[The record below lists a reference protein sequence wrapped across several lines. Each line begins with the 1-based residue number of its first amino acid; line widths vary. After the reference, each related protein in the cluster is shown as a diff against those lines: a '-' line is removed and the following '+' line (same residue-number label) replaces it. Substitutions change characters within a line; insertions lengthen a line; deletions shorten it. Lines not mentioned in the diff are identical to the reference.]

1 MWNDICHATD
11 LIRGFR
17 VGLLLRF
24 QPRLGHAYFG
34 RAAEVGLNWTGGELS
49 ACGPLS
55 AFISVLH
62 ACPLVGMKHRVGQA
76 QRSVWHKTRGS
87 ESDPFSLLL
96 ALSQLLVEVRTPRLL
111 LGPASI
117 SDIW

>member
-1 MWNDICHATD
+1 MLFVMCGNDICHATD

-34 RAAEVGLNWTGGELS
+34 RAAEVGLDWTGGELS
-49 ACGPLS
+49 ACDPLGLG
-55 AFISVLH
+55 AFIRVLH

-87 ESDPFSLLL
+87 DSDPFSLFLPFP
-96 ALSQLLVEVRTPRLL
+96 SC
-111 LGPASI
+111 
-117 SDIW
+117 W